1 MEDNKLLL
9 LEQSFKNYKEI
20 TDKQSE
26 ELKRVTQEQEKRI
39 IQLEMNNTKTDLQYE
54 QIMRTLNK
62 LNEETIPN
70 LTVQLE
76 ELKNKPAKRYD
87 QIIGS
92 VLGGIFG
99 AVGGVIAGLIINLPK

>member
-20 TDKQSE
+20 TDKQIE
-26 ELKRVTQEQEKRI
+26 ELKRVRQEQEKRI